1 MADPYLRVHAMNVY
15 VKDQLR
21 SLDFYLNS
29 LEFQIPERSLHSS
42 KGTSQCRR
50 LSPIMSMS
58 LDGYVADLNDGVADV
73 STGTSTQ
80 GTSNSAPEGRTP
92 RHSRCQGRAPSTF
105 AVSGPDLVPYS
116 PVDGLSTSPTAGT
129 EITRGNRHS
138 YLPRPRR
145 MAATQLDS
153 PLRETDG
160 TPAVLG
166 YPTVIPGVGVT
177 HVRYRYARRGPTPT
191 PFSPGGERCL
201 DETFTRDDANDVSTK

>member
-80 GTSNSAPEGRTP
+80 GTSNSAPEG
-92 RHSRCQGRAPSTF
+92 SRCQGRAPSTF
-105 AVSGPDLVPYS
+105 AVSGPDLVPCS